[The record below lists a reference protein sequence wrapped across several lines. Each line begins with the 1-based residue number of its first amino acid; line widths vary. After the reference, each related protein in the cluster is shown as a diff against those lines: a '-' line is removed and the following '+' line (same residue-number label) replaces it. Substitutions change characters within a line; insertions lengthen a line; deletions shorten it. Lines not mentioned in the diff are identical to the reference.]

1 MLKGPCAKCGSA
13 AVVRG
18 VRVMDRGHGS
28 ADAGDLSLAA
38 YGNPRAWVFKDKV
51 TTPLSACVCAAC
63 GYTELYAADPLAL
76 ATAAADA
83 VRREVTAPPPDAPAG
98 PE

>member
-1 MLKGPCAKCGSA
+1 MRDGPCPKCGSA

-28 ADAGDLSLAA
+28 TDAGDLSLAA
-38 YGNPRAWVFKDKV
+38 YDNPRAWVFKGKV

-63 GYTELYAADPLAL
+63 GYTELYATDPMAL
-76 ATAAADA
+76 AAAAA
-83 VRREVTAPPPDAPAG
+83 EAARREITEGKTDVGT
-98 PE
+98 E